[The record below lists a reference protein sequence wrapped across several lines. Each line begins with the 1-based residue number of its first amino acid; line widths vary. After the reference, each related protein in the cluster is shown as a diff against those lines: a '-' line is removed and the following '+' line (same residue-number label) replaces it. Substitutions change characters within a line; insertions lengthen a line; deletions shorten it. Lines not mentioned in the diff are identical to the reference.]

1 MVAPVLDT
9 EAGPLRV
16 LQCVRCSSI
25 LGDTFSF
32 VNRCQQESM
41 VTIKCA
47 ANVREEEALV
57 AHSSGVLAAAHTALL
72 LAPPAMP
79 ALAAATL
86 QRRRTSTGSGASSPS
101 SRQLAQVEYCL
112 GSMSVLLRAR
122 EGGEELITQPPEAGP
137 AAQGKEGPELE
148 GRIQLLEAELVRV
161 KGVVVKLSERL
172 ARTGGPPTPHKPL
185 PSTPM
190 RAPSEAGHLT
200 PAATPGIQ
208 RAARHSLGN
217 TVPCPSGSI
226 ASPTPFL
233 STPRFRPMG
242 PPPSRSLQKPDR
254 PPPPPTNLE
263 NGAATLRA
271 GGISQAGQSP
281 SVPSQTPQA
290 ASMCHSTGVSPFTA
304 MPDRRRLSGLQR
316 SHDPGG
322 TALNSGE
329 QVAHPGGQPQH
340 HQYTHVPSSGFDGHD
355 RGTVAFQ
362 SQSNPKGPSREKRK
376 HSEAPSRSAGNGQT
390 SSGSKRMT
398 RSQAQQLQEVSSIA

>member
-57 AHSSGVLAAAHTALL
+57 AHSSGVLAGCSYRPLACATCDARVGRRYVATPPDLDGLRSLFSFLTTAC
-72 LAPPAMP
+72 
-79 ALAAATL
+79 T
-86 QRRRTSTGSGASSPS
+86 
-101 SRQLAQVEYCL
+101 EYCL